1 MRQRIGTYKVR
12 GLSSTDATKQCY
24 PSQVVLADPA
34 LQFYNL
40 GFYFIHQ
47 PTVSL
52 VIWIDFKASPTGKL
66 LKLKD
71 ISSFEKVRPRN
82 SQIRVKYGHSL
93 CHYLTNT

>member
-52 VIWIDFKASPTGKL
+52 VIWIDFKAYANRKTRKA
-66 LKLKD
+66 KRHQ
-71 ISSFEKVRPRN
+71 F
-82 SQIRVKYGHSL
+82 IRKG
-93 CHYLTNT
+93 

>member
-1 MRQRIGTYKVR
+1 MRQRIGTYKLR

-52 VIWIDFKASPTGKL
+52 VIWIDFKAYANRKTPKA
-66 LKLKD
+66 KRHQ
-71 ISSFEKVRPRN
+71 F
-82 SQIRVKYGHSL
+82 IRKG
-93 CHYLTNT
+93 

>member
-1 MRQRIGTYKVR
+1 MRQPIGTYKVS

-34 LQFYNL
+34 LQFNNL

-52 VIWIDFKASPTGKL
+52 VIWIDFEAYTNRKNPKAKRHQL
-66 LKLKD
+66 
-71 ISSFEKVRPRN
+71 
-82 SQIRVKYGHSL
+82 IRKG
-93 CHYLTNT
+93 

>member
-24 PSQVVLADPA
+24 PSEVVLADPA

-40 GFYFIHQ
+40 GFYFIHK

-52 VIWIDFKASPTGKL
+52 VIWIDFEAYTNRKNPKAKRHQ
-66 LKLKD
+66 
-71 ISSFEKVRPRN
+71 F
-82 SQIRVKYGHSL
+82 IRKG
-93 CHYLTNT
+93 

>member
-52 VIWIDFKASPTGKL
+52 VIWIDFEAYTNRKNPKAKRHQ
-66 LKLKD
+66 
-71 ISSFEKVRPRN
+71 F
-82 SQIRVKYGHSL
+82 IRKG
-93 CHYLTNT
+93 